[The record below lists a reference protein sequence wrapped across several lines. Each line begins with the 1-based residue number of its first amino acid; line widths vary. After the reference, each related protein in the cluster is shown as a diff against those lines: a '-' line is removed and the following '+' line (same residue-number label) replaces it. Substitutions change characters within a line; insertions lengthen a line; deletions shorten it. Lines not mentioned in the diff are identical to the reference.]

1 MCFQNYGKTAQADKS
16 IKSRILTKVIDHVLS
31 IDTFEHQCVVIKGM
45 LKSLRIKYHMKTIS
59 IDQSLSN
66 NALYEQKFLQKIKK
80 LYKYSGKCDD

>member
-1 MCFQNYGKTAQADKS
+1 MCFQNYGKTAQADRS

-45 LKSLRIKYHMKTIS
+45 LQSPRIKDHMKTIS

-66 NALYEQKFLQKIKK
+66 NALYEHKCLQKNQEIIQIFW
-80 LYKYSGKCDD
+80 